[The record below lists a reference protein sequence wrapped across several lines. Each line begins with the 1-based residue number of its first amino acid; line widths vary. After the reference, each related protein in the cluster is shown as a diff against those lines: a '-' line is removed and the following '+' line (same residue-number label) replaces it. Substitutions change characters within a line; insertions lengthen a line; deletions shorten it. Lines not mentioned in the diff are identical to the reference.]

1 MRRSAWTAGV
11 LGIVL
16 LAGFVPRPVAAES
29 ALWTLTASPLA
40 ATTGATT
47 AFTLVATNTDPLA
60 SLESDN
66 EIGCVV
72 VDVPPNFAVKAA
84 TVVSSSTGDDWVAG
98 FSGNRVKVQTTSGGD
113 RLETLDWVRFG
124 VTAMPLS
131 TGNLAWG
138 ARAYRDQ
145 DCGGSGALLDVPPV
159 VLVTGPAVTPTP
171 APTATPT
178 PTPSPKPTVAPT
190 AKPTPK
196 PVLTP
201 TPSSSPTAAATL
213 RPSPTP
219 TPTLSDP
226 AAPAPRSA
234 DPERSLVPLTTDAPD
249 GTPAAS
255 PSPSAEVT
263 PTTDATP
270 DAPPAADDESA
281 PGAGGGAA
289 PTGRFAGPIQ
299 VGRGDSDASA
309 GGRIPLSLGPLGI
322 RVDLDLWMVPGLL
335 FGVPGLLLIVLLQFG
350 GALAWIPAIR
360 RLRGQDREPA
370 PA

>member
-1 MRRSAWTAGV
+1 MRRPPWTAGV
-11 LGIVL
+11 LGIAL
-16 LAGFVPRPVAAES
+16 LTAFVPRPVAAES

-40 ATTGATT
+40 ATIGATT
-47 AFTLVATNTDPLA
+47 VFTLVATNTDPLA
-60 SLESDN
+60 SALSSS

-72 VDVPPNFAVKAA
+72 VDVPSNFAVKAA

-98 FSGNRVKVQTTSGGD
+98 FSGNRVTVQTTSGGD
-113 RLETLDWVRFG
+113 RLESLDWVRFG

-145 DCGGSGALLDVPPV
+145 DCGGSGALLGVPPV
-159 VLVTGPAVTPTP
+159 VLVTGPVVTPTP
-171 APTATPT
+171 APTATPA

-201 TPSSSPTAAATL
+201 TPSSGPTAAPTR

-219 TPTLSDP
+219 TQTPIPSDP
-226 AAPAPRSA
+226 AVPAPRSA
-234 DPERSLVPLTTDAPD
+234 D
-249 GTPAAS
+249 GTRAAS
-255 PSPSAEVT
+255 PSPSAEAT
-263 PTTDATP
+263 PTIDATP
-270 DAPPAADDESA
+270 DAPSEVDDESA

-289 PTGRFAGPIQ
+289 PTGRFAGPFQ

-309 GGRIPLSLGPLGI
+309 GRRIPLSLGPLGI

-360 RLRGQDREPA
+360 RLRGQDPETA